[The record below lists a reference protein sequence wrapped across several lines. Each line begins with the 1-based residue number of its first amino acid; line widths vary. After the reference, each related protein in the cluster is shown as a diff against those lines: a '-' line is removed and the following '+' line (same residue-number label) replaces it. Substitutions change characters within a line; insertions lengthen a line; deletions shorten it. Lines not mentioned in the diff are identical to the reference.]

1 MALGYSSKSYSMST
15 NKSFWVTIYNNN
27 RGAHILL
34 FESGTKLEMITI
46 CIAKISEPLIA
57 R

>member
-1 MALGYSSKSYSMST
+1 MALGFISKSYSMST
-15 NKSFWVTIYNNN
+15 NKSFWVTIYNN

-46 CIAKISEPLIA
+46 CIAKISEHLIA
-57 R
+57 W